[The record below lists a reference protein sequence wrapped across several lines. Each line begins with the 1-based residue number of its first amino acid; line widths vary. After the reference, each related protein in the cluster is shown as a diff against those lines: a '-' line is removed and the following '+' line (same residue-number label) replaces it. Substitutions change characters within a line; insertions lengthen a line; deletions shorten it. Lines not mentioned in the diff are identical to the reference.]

1 MLTQMRVD
9 VRQEAIY
16 LEVQYET
23 RWILKTGC
31 LFGILPHALRNSLE

>member
-9 VRQEAIY
+9 VRQEVIY
-16 LEVQYET
+16 LKVQYEA

-31 LFGILPHALRNSLE
+31 LFGILPRLLVIAQ